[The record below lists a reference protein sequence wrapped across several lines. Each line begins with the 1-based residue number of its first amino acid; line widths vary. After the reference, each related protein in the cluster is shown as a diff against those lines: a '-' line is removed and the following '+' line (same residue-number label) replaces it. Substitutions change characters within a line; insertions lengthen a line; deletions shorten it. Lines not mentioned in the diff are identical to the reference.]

1 MTDLH
6 LLWLGAA
13 LVLLILL
20 SAFFSGSETAL
31 MTVNR
36 YRLRHRAG
44 HGHRGAQLALALL
57 ERPEKLIGLILLGN
71 NFVNILASSLAT
83 VIALELWGEGGIAVA
98 AGVLTLVVLVFGE
111 VSPKT
116 LAAMHPERIA
126 YPAAYVYTPLLK
138 VLYPVVWVVN
148 QITTALLRLTG
159 VETAGSDGQALT
171 REELR
176 TVVAEAGALIPERS
190 RGMLLGILDLEQATV
205 EDIMVPR
212 HEVEGIDLQDPEDE
226 IVAAIEK
233 SRYTRLPLFD
243 GGIDNVVGI
252 FHARNAL
259 RAVLEHGSLDKELLR
274 EISRE
279 PYFVPEGTPLYQQLQ
294 NFQRERRRVGLVVDE
309 YGEFLGLITLVD
321 LLEEVVGEFTTDPS
335 DQIGEIHRAE
345 DGSLLIDCGMGVR
358 DLNRALRWQLPVQ
371 GPKTLNGLILDYME
385 TIPEPGTGL
394 KLHGYPLE
402 IMQTADNAVKTV
414 RYVPDGPRRP
424 TRARPIPV
432 DPEP

>member
-1 MTDLH
+1 MNDLH
-6 LLWLGAA
+6 LLWLGVA
-13 LVLLILL
+13 LVLLIVL

-83 VIALELWGEGGIAVA
+83 VIALELWGEGAIAIA

-111 VSPKT
+111 VTPKT

-226 IVAAIEK
+226 IVAAIEN

-259 RAVLEHGSLDKELLR
+259 RAVLEHGSLDKDLLR